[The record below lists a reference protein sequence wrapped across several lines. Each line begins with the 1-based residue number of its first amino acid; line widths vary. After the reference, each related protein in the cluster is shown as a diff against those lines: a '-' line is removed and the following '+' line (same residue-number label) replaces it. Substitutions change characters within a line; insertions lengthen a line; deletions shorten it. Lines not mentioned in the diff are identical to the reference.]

1 MRLTTL
7 LLCALFYAAMVPGK
21 RKRGNFLLETDNQN
35 ILVQTKEKDPSSK
48 IPRRKKYMKHHSL
61 SSRYKNNRFMD
72 MDMFN
77 DIFSVDNLRKL
88 HDSNN
93 AATDDGS
100 SRTTTTES
108 DINHLATTLYLTT
121 NEVFPLPSLLYLP
134 STTNG
139 PSTNEPMTPHE
150 VFPLPSLFS
159 LPSTTNSPSTY
170 ADETIPRCAKCGVKK
185 KERRSRNRLVRG
197 HNVGEDE
204 YPWMALVSGGD
215 MVCGGAVINSK

>member
-7 LLCALFYAAMVPGK
+7 LLCALCAAMVPGK

-108 DINHLATTLYLTT
+108 DINHLATTLFHTT
-121 NEVFPLPSLLYLP
+121 PEVFPLPSLLY
-134 STTNG
+134 
-139 PSTNEPMTPHE
+139 
-150 VFPLPSLFS
+150 

>member
-1 MRLTTL
+1 
-7 LLCALFYAAMVPGK
+7 
-21 RKRGNFLLETDNQN
+21 
-35 ILVQTKEKDPSSK
+35 
-48 IPRRKKYMKHHSL
+48 MKHHSL

-72 MDMFN
+72 MDIFN

-108 DINHLATTLYLTT
+108 DINHLATTLFHTTPEVVPLPSLLSLPSTT
-121 NEVFPLPSLLYLP
+121 NGPSTNEPMTPHEGFPLPSLLYLP

-159 LPSTTNSPSTY
+159 LPSTTNNPSTY

>member
-7 LLCALFYAAMVPGK
+7 LSCALLYVTVVSGK
-21 RKRGNFLLETDNQN
+21 RKRGNFLIGTDNKN
-35 ILVQTKEKDPSSK
+35 ILVQTKEKDPSSE

-88 HDSNN
+88 HDSKT
-93 AATDDGS
+93 ATDDF
-100 SRTTTTES
+100 SRTTTTER
-108 DINHLATTLYLTT
+108 DWDHLATTLYLTT
-121 NEVFPLPSLLYLP
+121 NEVFPLPSLFSLP

-159 LPSTTNSPSTY
+159 LPSTTNNPSTY
-170 ADETIPRCAKCGVKK
+170 ADETIPRCAKCGVRK
-185 KERRSRNRLVRG
+185 KEHRSRNRLVRG
-197 HNVGEDE
+197 HNVGEGE
-204 YPWMALVSGGD
+204 YPWMALVSSGD
-215 MVCGGAVINSK
+215 MVCGGAVLNSK

>member
-93 AATDDGS
+93 AATDDDF

-108 DINHLATTLYLTT
+108 DINHLASTLFHTTH
-121 NEVFPLPSLLYLP
+121 EVFPLPSLLY
-134 STTNG
+134 
-139 PSTNEPMTPHE
+139 
-150 VFPLPSLFS
+150 

>member
-1 MRLTTL
+1 
-7 LLCALFYAAMVPGK
+7 MVPGK

-108 DINHLATTLYLTT
+108 DINHLATTLFHTT
-121 NEVFPLPSLLYLP
+121 PEVFPLPSLLY
-134 STTNG
+134 
-139 PSTNEPMTPHE
+139 
-150 VFPLPSLFS
+150 

>member
-7 LLCALFYAAMVPGK
+7 LSCALLYVTVVSGK
-21 RKRGNFLLETDNQN
+21 RKRGNFLIGTDNKN
-35 ILVQTKEKDPSSK
+35 ILVQTKEKDPSSE

-93 AATDDGS
+93 AATDHDS
-100 SRTTTTES
+100 SRTTTTER
-108 DINHLATTLYLTT
+108 DWDHLATTLYLTT
-121 NEVFPLPSLLYLP
+121 NEVFPLPSLFSLP

-170 ADETIPRCAKCGVKK
+170 ADETIPRCAKCGVRK
-185 KERRSRNRLVRG
+185 KEHRSRNRLVRG